1 MDELFSNLAIQTVQ
15 LVGKAAFGA
24 AGTIALKRVTE
35 YVHRVPHSA
44 ERQTEV
50 ERLRAQFEAKLRII
64 TPAIDLIDII
74 SARGHSTMSSVLQLT
89 YSLRSDI
96 LAFSAKLAKLDQLL
110 DELGPAQP
118 QKSDKSLVSLFRR
131 TQLPES
137 KSDRIVALNDSIVS
151 DLKLLLQAIE
161 DAVPLLNLAL
171 TTSGAHLGGALPAEV
186 SPGRLMQASALLSRA
201 TTWFNMRGGR
211 ADCLA
216 DAMVGEP
223 FTLRLYSLFVGAV
236 RPRAR
241 QDFTWKEE
249 CARCQVA
256 LWRTATMAPDLL
268 YSSIGYE
275 LRILEDQ
282 NDGRYHD
289 EVLDGPCVGAQPRWV
304 ADMAKRLPLPVW
316 PGRQIRIRLED
327 IVGLHYT
334 SAGSLLNIEDSNSPV
349 LVISFDDSRSGEA
362 TAVASGLNIADA
374 QTSPEK
380 THTSWYALEVAP
392 DMSEASCTSSVLSD
406 SDESTSGANARAEAA
421 VDEDDSESER
431 SETSSESEDSEPE
444 YSASASTESLSTGS
458 DSTGSE
464 SDASASS
471 GTNDSGAETGNNGS
485 NAKRGS
491 ANSPGQVTDGDIDKL
506 AESVA
511 SQCTIE
517 PSLPAEDEKE
527 NVEPEGSD
535 SEAISAA
542 EYLEPLEFLANEWR
556 LCTLSLLEYMVR
568 LASIEISEQVS
579 HLEVPDEKLR
589 LYLLAAPAGTSIVP
603 SSIPGGQ
610 SLRSTPYRGAGTA
623 LDTPTSRRGHS
634 PLPLGVARHQRTP
647 SALGSPAVRA
657 QTRRARGHSASMFET
672 PHGK

>member
-1 MDELFSNLAIQTVQ
+1 
-15 LVGKAAFGA
+15 
-24 AGTIALKRVTE
+24 
-35 YVHRVPHSA
+35 
-44 ERQTEV
+44 
-50 ERLRAQFEAKLRII
+50 
-64 TPAIDLIDII
+64 
-74 SARGHSTMSSVLQLT
+74 
-89 YSLRSDI
+89 
-96 LAFSAKLAKLDQLL
+96 
-110 DELGPAQP
+110 
-118 QKSDKSLVSLFRR
+118 
-131 TQLPES
+131 
-137 KSDRIVALNDSIVS
+137 
-151 DLKLLLQAIE
+151 
-161 DAVPLLNLAL
+161 
-171 TTSGAHLGGALPAEV
+171 
-186 SPGRLMQASALLSRA
+186 
-201 TTWFNMRGGR
+201 
-211 ADCLA
+211 
-216 DAMVGEP
+216 
-223 FTLRLYSLFVGAV
+223 
-236 RPRAR
+236 
-241 QDFTWKEE
+241 
-249 CARCQVA
+249 
-256 LWRTATMAPDLL
+256 
-268 YSSIGYE
+268 
-275 LRILEDQ
+275 
-282 NDGRYHD
+282 
-289 EVLDGPCVGAQPRWV
+289 
-304 ADMAKRLPLPVW
+304 
-316 PGRQIRIRLED
+316 
-327 IVGLHYT
+327 
-334 SAGSLLNIEDSNSPV
+334 
-349 LVISFDDSRSGEA
+349 RSGEA

-431 SETSSESEDSEPE
+431 SETSSESEDSEP
-444 YSASASTESLSTGS
+444 
-458 DSTGSE
+458 D
-464 SDASASS
+464 S

-657 QTRRARGHSASMFET
+657 QARRARGHSASMFET